1 MVRIGVVQWQMRDF
15 ESLEDITDKIAS
27 IAQTAKSYT
36 ADFLLLP
43 EYFNA
48 PLMAQFNQKNAIKAM
63 IKLVDYTE
71 TIREKLV
78 QLALENDINII
89 GGSLPYYENE
99 ELTNT
104 SFLCRRNGTW
114 DVQKKIH
121 ITPSEKAT
129 WGIVGANKIQVFNT
143 DVAKIGIL
151 ICYDVE
157 FPELSRILA
166 HNGMQILFIPFSSDT
181 KRSYQRVRI
190 CAQARAIE
198 NECYVAIAGS
208 VGFTPRVKNMEIHY
222 AQSAIFTPSDFSFP
236 HDAVVVEGTL
246 NKEMLLIGEI
256 NLQLLEKLHC
266 NGTVTNL
273 KDRRTDVYEITLK

>member
-15 ESLEDITDKIAS
+15 ESLEEITDKIAS
-27 IAQTAKSYT
+27 IAQTAKSYA

-48 PLMAQFNQKNAIKAM
+48 PLMAHFNQKDAIKA
-63 IKLVDYTE
+63 IRKLVDYTE

-104 SFLCRRNGTW
+104 SFLCQRNGTW
-114 DVQKKIH
+114 EVQKKIH

-166 HNGMQILFIPFSSDT
+166 QNGMQILFVPFATDT
-181 KRSYQRVRI
+181 KRNYQRVRI

-208 VGFTPRVKNMEIHY
+208 VGFTPRAKNMEMHY
-222 AQSAIFTPSDFSFP
+222 AQSAIFSPSDFSFP
-236 HDAVVVEGTL
+236 HDAVVVEGTI
-246 NKEMLLIGEI
+246 NKEMLIIGEI
-256 NLQLLEKLHC
+256 NLELLERLHC
-266 NGTVTNL
+266 NGSVTNL
-273 KDRRTDVYEITLK
+273 KDRRTDVYEIKLK